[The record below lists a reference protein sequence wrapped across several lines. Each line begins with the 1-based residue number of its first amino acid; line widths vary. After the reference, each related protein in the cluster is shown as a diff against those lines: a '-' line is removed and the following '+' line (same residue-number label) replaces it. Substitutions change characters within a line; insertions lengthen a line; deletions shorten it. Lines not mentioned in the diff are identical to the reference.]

1 MSQAAAPFAD
11 DSLTARQ
18 FTRQARISR
27 GESDSRTVGIARDS
41 KYNTLD
47 ERTPGY
53 VYYPTEQTWES
64 EMPRT
69 LMVRGAVD
77 PISLAP
83 GIREAVRAIDAAL
96 PRPLVRTLK
105 QEIGIVLFPQRI
117 AAMVTGVLGAVGLLL
132 AAIGLYG
139 VIAFSVGRRT
149 REIGVR
155 VALGAQRGDVLGMV
169 VGEGMRLAVIG
180 VVIGV
185 VLAVGTTQ
193 LIAAFLFDVSPLD
206 VITFTAMATLF
217 IGVALVA
224 SYVPA
229 RRAAATDPLTALRSD

>member
-1 MSQAAAPFAD
+1 
-11 DSLTARQ
+11 
-18 FTRQARISR
+18 
-27 GESDSRTVGIARDS
+27 
-41 KYNTLD
+41 
-47 ERTPGY
+47 
-53 VYYPTEQTWES
+53 
-64 EMPRT
+64 
-69 LMVRGAVD
+69 
-77 PISLAP
+77 
-83 GIREAVRAIDAAL
+83 
-96 PRPLVRTLK
+96 
-105 QEIGIVLFPQRI
+105 
-117 AAMVTGVLGAVGLLL
+117 MVTGVLGAVGLLL

-185 VLAVGTTQ
+185 VLAVGATR

-206 VITFTAMATLF
+206 AITFTAMAALF
-217 IGVALVA
+217 VGVALVA
-224 SYVPA
+224 SYLPA